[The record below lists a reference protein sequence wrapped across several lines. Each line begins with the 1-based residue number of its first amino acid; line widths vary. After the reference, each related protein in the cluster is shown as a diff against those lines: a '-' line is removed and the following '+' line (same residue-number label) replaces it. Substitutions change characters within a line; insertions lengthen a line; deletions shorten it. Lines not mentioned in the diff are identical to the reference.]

1 MQICFAQHGEDLV
14 LGRALGWD
22 PPGFYVDVGA
32 AHPTSLS
39 VTRLFYERGWR
50 GINIEPLPQ
59 MFQTLTRARP
69 RDLNLNMAASDR
81 TGEFGFFQIIAA
93 GHDDRTNG
101 MGLSTFDRELADRYR
116 ARGHAVTELQV
127 PATTLDDVLTRHA
140 AETIDF
146 LKLDVEGHES
156 AVLTGL
162 DLARFRPRIL
172 LIEAV
177 RPLTGIPC
185 FSDWEPSIIRHDY
198 RFVAGDGVNR
208 YYVRGEEPDLITRIR
223 ILEESEYVRI
233 GTDGRAPPLKRWLK
247 PYGRRVQQWLGL
259 RSPRRRKHRQE
270 NLACRHG
277 GPTGLTAAWCDA
289 PPS

>member
-59 MFQTLTRARP
+59 MFQLLTRARP
-69 RDLNLNMAASDR
+69 RDLNLHMAASDR
-81 TGEFGFFQIIAA
+81 TGEFGFFQIAAA

-101 MGLSTFDRELADRYR
+101 TGLSTFDRELADRYR
-116 ARGHAVTELQV
+116 AQGHAVTELKI
-127 PATTLDDVLTRHA
+127 PTTTLDDVLAHHA
-140 AETIDF
+140 AATIDF

-156 AVLTGL
+156 TVLSGL
-162 DLARFRPRIL
+162 NLARFRPRIL

-177 RPLTGIPC
+177 RPLTDTPC
-185 FSDWEPSIIRHDY
+185 FSDWEPSVIRHDY
-198 RFVAGDGVNR
+198 RFVASDGVNR
-208 YYVRGEEPDLITRIR
+208 YYVRGEEPELIARIR
-223 ILEESEYVRI
+223 IVEESEYVRI
-233 GTDGRAPPLKRWLK
+233 GTNGRAPPLKRWLK

-259 RSPRRRKHRQE
+259 RPPRRGRSQQE
-270 NLACRHG
+270 DVAAR
-277 GPTGLTAAWCDA
+277 TAG
-289 PPS
+289 